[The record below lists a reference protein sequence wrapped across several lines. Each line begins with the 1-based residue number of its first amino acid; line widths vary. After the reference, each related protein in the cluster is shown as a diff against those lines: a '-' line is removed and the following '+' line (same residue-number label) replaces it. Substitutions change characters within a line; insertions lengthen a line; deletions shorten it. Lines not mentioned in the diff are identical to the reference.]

1 MLVIHPFAMLS
12 LGELTI
18 PQVNE
23 SVSIPIKNQVDW
35 GKHSSTLYKFFGG
48 TNNAAGTVP
57 CWLKS
62 STELKQKKNIEHR
75 QEIPRI
81 LLNRQNAPTDG
92 AKIRVADAAAY
103 NAHQRTGEYFVPQSK
118 TEHVMDDNE

>member
-1 MLVIHPFAMLS
+1 MHPFVMLS

-35 GKHSSTLYKFFGG
+35 GKHFSTLNTFFGG
-48 TNNAAGTVP
+48 TNNAAGTLP

-62 STELKQKKNIEHR
+62 STELKQKQNIEQR

-81 LLNRQNAPTDG
+81 LLNRQKAPTDG
-92 AKIRVADAAAY
+92 AKIRAADAVAY
-103 NAHQRTGEYFVPQSK
+103 NAHQRTGEYFGPQSK
-118 TEHVMDDNE
+118 TVQVMDDNE